1 MIVGITGKKGAGK
14 DTAADIISK
23 KYRLKHLAFA
33 DPIREVGKVLGF
45 TDHEMCVDKEA
56 YNEIWRVSWRMF
68 AQQFGTDFMR
78 EKMYRLGWIKLM
90 NAKIEKYKNVV
101 ISDVRFDNEA
111 EEIKEKGGKIL
122 RILSFDESD
131 DKHSSEKG
139 IDDKYVDIG
148 IMNPKVNLKQFKID
162 VLIAMEVLY
171 GE

>member
-1 MIVGITGKKGAGK
+1 MLVGITGKKGVGK
-14 DTAADIISK
+14 DTVAGILSK
-23 KYRLKHLAFA
+23 KYGLKHLAFA

-111 EEIKEKGGKIL
+111 EEIKEKGGIIL
-122 RILSFDESD
+122 RIDDGIESD
-131 DKHSSEKG
+131 DKHQSEKG
-139 IDDKYVDIG
+139 IKDEYVDVTIFNKKEN
-148 IMNPKVNLKQFKID
+148 INQLKAD
-162 VLIAMEVLY
+162 VLIAMEVLN
-171 GE
+171 G